1 MRANGKIGAPNR
13 CFQLNYQPGN
23 KFPAPLTSRK
33 IHKPADA
40 SVIKTIPMKT
50 STLLATTLL
59 LAVTA
64 FGTAGCCL
72 FPKSST
78 PDATKPVGGKT
89 LNLLQ
94 FRNDVQSTRTAVN
107 RTHDALARLPD
118 SPNAQDA
125 YASFSTELAALS
137 KLIDK
142 TSVESAEVRNGGKA
156 LFAKWEDETQSIK
169 NAEIRAA
176 AELRRANLLATY
188 ENMITPLI
196 NARANFTPLLADF
209 TDLQKVL
216 AIDLTPAGI
225 KTARPFIAKVGAE
238 ADATVKSL
246 DALAAELE
254 KIIVALPPTTVA
266 PAN

>member
-1 MRANGKIGAPNR
+1 MKIPSLLVSA
-13 CFQLNYQPGN
+13 L
-23 KFPAPLTSRK
+23 LV
-33 IHKPADA
+33 
-40 SVIKTIPMKT
+40 SVAAF
-50 STLLATTLL
+50 ATT
-59 LAVTA
+59 
-64 FGTAGCCL
+64 GCCL
-72 FPKSST
+72 FPKSSA

-94 FRNDVQSTRTAVN
+94 FRNDVQSTRTAVT

-125 YASFSTELAALS
+125 YASFSTELAALA
-137 KLIDK
+137 KLIEK

-156 LFAKWEDETQSIK
+156 LFAKWESETRSIK

-176 AELRRANLLATY
+176 AESRRANLQATY

-196 NARANFTPLLADF
+196 NARANFTPLLSDF
-209 TDLQKVL
+209 TDLQKTL
-216 AIDLTPAGI
+216 ALDLTPAGI
-225 KTARPFIAKVGAE
+225 KASRPFIAKAGTE
-238 ADATVKSL
+238 ADATVQSL

-254 KIIVALPPTTVA
+254 KIVAALPPATVA